1 MAVPPC
7 RSYFFELTHS
17 ISPLTVSES
26 RGYFLFFSIANPPRR
41 VNARGRPS
49 VSKKPRRVC
58 RPQAAKHC
66 NHFLSR
72 HVRERKYF
80 SGCKCGLC
88 APPAY
93 KVCAQQPAG
102 LLSGKPS
109 GLSRQAKPPAAAR
122 AAAGGTVRRRVQF
135 SSVPAFSPRPASSS
149 PRMPS
154 LPMAWRQSAVYVCSL
169 MSCSILQASSSAVL
183 ASTPSS
189 MRNFVSV

>member
-26 RGYFLFFSIANPPRR
+26 RGYFLFFSIANPRRR

-80 SGCKCGLC
+80 SGCKCGIC
-88 APPAY
+88 VQPAH
-93 KVCAQQPAG
+93 KLCAQQTASP
-102 LLSGKPS
+102 LSEKP
-109 GLSRQAKPPAAAR
+109 GEFFRQAQKAR
-122 AAAGGTVRRRVQF
+122 WQTANGLFHIWIYSTFMRLNAMI
-135 SSVPAFSPRPASSS
+135 RPANT
-149 PRMPS
+149 METVE
-154 LPMAWRQSAVYVCSL
+154 QSL
-169 MSCSILQASSSAVL
+169 MRMFRDG
-183 ASTPSS
+183 PE
-189 MRNFVSV
+189 VSLNGSPTVSPTTAALCWGLPLPP

>member
-26 RGYFLFFSIANPPRR
+26 RGYFLFFSIANPRRR

-88 APPAY
+88 APRRTKSARSSLQAFCRESPPGFPDKQNRPRQLWLPRAE
-93 KVCAQQPAG
+93 
-102 LLSGKPS
+102 LSG
-109 GLSRQAKPPAAAR
+109 G
-122 AAAGGTVRRRVQF
+122 VF
-135 SSVPAFSPRPASSS
+135 SSRRSRPSRRGPHRPPRGCRAC
-149 PRMPS
+149 R
-154 LPMAWRQSAVYVCSL
+154 WRGGRAPCTSA
-169 MSCSILQASSSAVL
+169 
-183 ASTPSS
+183 
-189 MRNFVSV
+189 R